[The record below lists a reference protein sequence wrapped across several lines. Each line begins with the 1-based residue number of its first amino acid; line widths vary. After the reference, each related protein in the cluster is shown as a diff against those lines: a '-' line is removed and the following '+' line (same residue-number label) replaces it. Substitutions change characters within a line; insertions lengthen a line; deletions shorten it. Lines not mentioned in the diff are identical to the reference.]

1 MTNIIPLLIGIA
13 AGIGSG
19 IFGIGG
25 GVVIVPMLVF
35 ALGYTQ
41 QQATAASLAAML
53 LPVGALGVYA
63 YWRAGALPTAH
74 WWAAL
79 LIALGL
85 MLGAYAGARLALIL
99 PTEILTKAF
108 AVFLVLVAIRIWMKA
123 G

>member
-1 MTNIIPLLIGIA
+1 MTNLIPLLIGLA
-13 AGIGSG
+13 AGIASG

-41 QQATAASLAAML
+41 QQATAASLTAML

-63 YWRAGALPTAH
+63 YWRAGALPVTH

-85 MLGAYAGARLALIL
+85 MLGAYAGARLALVL